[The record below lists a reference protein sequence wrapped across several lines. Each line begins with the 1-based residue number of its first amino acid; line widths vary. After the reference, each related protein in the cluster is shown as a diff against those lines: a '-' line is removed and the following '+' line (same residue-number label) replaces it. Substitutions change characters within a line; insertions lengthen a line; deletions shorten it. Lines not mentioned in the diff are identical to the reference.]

1 MTSTGSNLPGWG
13 RPIVWAAIVAVV
25 FIAIY
30 VLSGVL
36 LPFVVA
42 LIVAYLIDPL
52 VDALERA
59 GIPRVGGA
67 ALVTILFFTT
77 VTVVLVL
84 LVPILQAQLVG
95 LAERLTVLVKTG
107 YEMARPYLDELFEK
121 VGHVDVQQLSGA
133 GDAVGASAGWLIRAI
148 GGVISGGLA
157 VVNLL
162 ALFFITP
169 VVVFYLVRDW
179 SNAQRAVDSWLP
191 RHHAET
197 IRGLLRDIDARMAG
211 FLRGQALVCL
221 FLAVFYAT
229 GLTLAGLSYGLLVG
243 LLTGVLSFI
252 PYVGMFVGMATGL
265 AIAFFQFSSMIDV
278 GIVLAVFLV
287 GQFIEGNF
295 VSPKLVGDRVGLH
308 PVWML
313 LAIFA
318 GGALFGFTGVLLAIP
333 IAAAVGVLARFGLQR
348 YLSSS
353 LYSGPDS

>member
-1 MTSTGSNLPGWG
+1 MSGPENRLAGWG
-13 RPIVWAAIVAVV
+13 RPLVWAGIAGGV
-25 FIAIY
+25 FAFVY
-30 VLSGVL
+30 LLSGVL

-42 LIVAYLIDPL
+42 LIVAYLLDPV
-52 VDALERA
+52 VDALERRGLA
-59 GIPRVGGA
+59 RVGGA
-67 ALVTILFFTT
+67 ALVTISFFAVATLA
-77 VTVVLVL
+77 LVL
-84 LVPILQAQLVG
+84 LVPILQAQIVG
-95 LAERLTVLVKTG
+95 LAERLAVVVKLG
-107 YEMARPYLDELFEK
+107 VEMARPYLDELFEK
-121 VGHVDVQQLSGA
+121 VGNVDVQQLSGA
-133 GDAVGASAGWLIRAI
+133 SDAVRASAGWLLRAM

-162 ALFFITP
+162 SLVFITP

-179 SNAQRAVDSWLP
+179 TKVQTAVDSWLP

-197 IRGLLRDIDARMAG
+197 IRSLLREMDARMAG

-221 FLAVFYAT
+221 FLSIFYAT

-265 AIAFFQFSSMIDV
+265 AIAFFQFPSLVDV
-278 GIVLAVFLV
+278 GIVLGVFLF

-313 LAIFA
+313 LAVFA

-333 IAAAVGVLARFGLQR
+333 IAAAVGVLARFALQR
-348 YLSSS
+348 YLASS
-353 LYSGPDS
+353 LYRGPDA

>member
-1 MTSTGSNLPGWG
+1 MTSPGSNIPGWG
-13 RPIVWAAIVAVV
+13 RPLVWAAIVAAV
-25 FIAIY
+25 FFAVY
-30 VLSGVL
+30 VLSSVL

-52 VDALERA
+52 VDALERV

-67 ALVTILFFTT
+67 AIVTIAFFAIVV
-77 VTVVLVL
+77 VTLVL
-84 LVPILQAQLVG
+84 LVPILQSQIVG
-95 LAERLTVLVKTG
+95 LAERLAVVVKTG

-121 VGHVDVQQLSGA
+121 VGNVDVQQLGGA
-133 GDAVGASAGWLIRAI
+133 SDAVRASASWLFRAL

-162 ALFFITP
+162 SLFFITP

-179 SNAQRAVDSWLP
+179 TKVRASVDSWLP
-191 RHHAET
+191 RHHADT
-197 IRGLLRDIDARMAG
+197 IRGLLSDIDARMAG

-221 FLAVFYAT
+221 FLAMFYAT

-243 LLTGVLSFI
+243 LMTGVLSFI

-265 AIAFFQFSSMIDV
+265 AIAFFQFPSMVDV
-278 GIVLAVFLV
+278 GIVLAVFLL

-333 IAAAVGVLARFGLQR
+333 TAAAVGVLARFGLQR

-353 LYSGPDS
+353 LYSGPES